1 MLLSSLISY
10 ILPFISKNLAIKYF
24 CVIVII
30 VIITYLLYPKYEI
43 HLHHFFIASFFMPI
57 TTLKNNDGLSLLV
70 QGILLG
76 IYIQAVT
83 VWGLAWIWVKNKM
96 VKKT

>member
-1 MLLSSLISY
+1 
-10 ILPFISKNLAIKYF
+10 
-24 CVIVII
+24 
-30 VIITYLLYPKYEI
+30 
-43 HLHHFFIASFFMPI
+43 MPI

-83 VWGLAWIWVKNKM
+83 VWGLAWIWIKNKM